1 MRSWFH
7 RVGDRLVAHGDQP
20 RAGISSIRG
29 ALVAGFA
36 VLIALWT
43 FAGFELIRGL
53 GDVEQRVTAEH
64 EAFTGAADTVS
75 LIRRNVLEA
84 SINVRDALIDAD
96 LPARESYRH
105 ELRVFRD
112 AIEARMATYLRDVAS
127 AEERGE
133 WVKLRAKLDEYWTS
147 LEFVFADDLPT
158 STTRAATMLRRNV
171 RPIRQDV
178 LTLLDNLKELQ
189 QASRR
194 QHDAEVALLYAEARR
209 RFFWI
214 VAGVLVL
221 GMVAAWFAAWHI
233 AGLER
238 EIHRQRLAETHNRL
252 DLERLSARLVDA
264 QEAERRS
271 LAREL
276 HDEVGQA
283 LTAIKMSVGV
293 ALRTPGTPP
302 RARVALEEARGVTET
317 TLQGVRDLSQLL
329 HPSMLDDFGL
339 PETLAAYLRNFSR
352 RTGIRAYFSLDGVD
366 ERLPP
371 DVEVCVYR
379 IVQEALTNVARH
391 SGALSCEVSLRRV
404 GDQVEL
410 VIEDSGRGMT
420 LTADSRDP
428 GRGLGLMGMRER
440 AQALDGQF
448 VLANRAEGGT
458 RIVVT
463 LPAAP
468 GAQDW
473 MNGNTVSDW
482 PAWGPPFAW
491 TAVTPVV
498 SWHIIWLSPREVE
511 VTAPDGMPFTLPAFV
526 ANPPWDCGLD
536 TFDDQRAGQRFDGG
550 IPYPLAPHSLAV
562 LALVR

>member
-1 MRSWFH
+1 MKSWF
-7 RVGDRLVAHGDQP
+7 RRIKTRIMP
-20 RAGISSIRG
+20 RAGELLAGISSIRG

-36 VLIALWT
+36 VLLALWA
-43 FAGFELIRGL
+43 FAGFELIRSL

-64 EAFTGAADTVS
+64 DAFADAADTVS
-75 LIRRNVLEA
+75 LIRRNVFEA

-96 LPARESYRH
+96 PQAREDYRG
-105 ELRVFRD
+105 ELREFRE
-112 AIEARMATYLRDVAS
+112 AIQKRMATYLREVAS
-127 AEERGE
+127 DEERGK

-178 LTLLDNLKELQ
+178 LTLLDNLRGLQ

-194 QHDAEVALLYAEARR
+194 QHDAEVTLLYADARR
-209 RFFWI
+209 RSFWI
-214 VAGVLVL
+214 VAGALLL
-221 GMVAAWFAAWHI
+221 GVAAAWLAARHI

-238 EIHRQRLAETHNRL
+238 EIHRQRLAETQNRL

-302 RARVALEEARGVTET
+302 RARVALEEARGVAET

-339 PETLAAYLRNFSR
+339 PETLAAYLRNFSK
-352 RTGIRAYFSLDGVD
+352 RTGTRAYFSLDGAE

-371 DVEVCVYR
+371 DVEVCIYR

-391 SGALSCEVSLRRV
+391 SGALSCEVSLRRL
-404 GDQVEL
+404 GDHVEL
-410 VIEDSGRGMT
+410 VIEDSGRGMA
-420 LTADSRDP
+420 LTSDSRDAR
-428 GRGLGLMGMRER
+428 RGLGLMGMRER
-440 AQALDGQF
+440 AQALDGRF
-448 VLANRAEGGT
+448 VLANRPEGGT
-458 RIVVT
+458 RILVT

-468 GAQDW
+468 GAH
-473 MNGNTVSDW
+473 S
-482 PAWGPPFAW
+482 A
-491 TAVTPVV
+491 
-498 SWHIIWLSPREVE
+498 RK
-511 VTAPDGMPFTLPAFV
+511 
-526 ANPPWDCGLD
+526 
-536 TFDDQRAGQRFDGG
+536 AG
-550 IPYPLAPHSLAV
+550 
-562 LALVR
+562 